1 MKNYLLLLISIS
13 ILCLSGCAFKLIKRT
28 KEVVYAPAVSG
39 TNIPEQKLNV
49 FAPLNKKSLKPV
61 FIFIHGGNW
70 NSGNKS
76 LYNFFGNRLARKN
89 IVAINIDYPLSPM
102 AKYDQMAMSS
112 AESVKWIKENIKQ
125 YGGDPERIYISGHSA
140 GGHLATLISLD
151 NKYFDSLKIQNPIKG
166 IVMIDAAGLDMYGY
180 LKEEKYGA
188 GHTYLETFTQ
198 DQAKWKD
205 ATPLYHLHKDMP
217 PMLIFRGG
225 KTYPSII
232 KSNEKF
238 IATLPLYTD
247 KFTYILQKGKHHVPM
262 IIQFF
267 YPYNRRYKDIKRFM
281 ETSKNIK

>member
-1 MKNYLLLLISIS
+1 MKNYLILLTSVLI
-13 ILCLSGCAFKLIKRT
+13 LNLSGCAFKLIKRS
-28 KEVVYAPAVSG
+28 KEIVYTPGVSG

-49 FAPLNKKSLKPV
+49 FAPRNKKILKPV

-89 IVAINIDYPLSPM
+89 IVAVNIGYPLSPL
-102 AKYDQMAMSS
+102 AKYDQMAMSC
-112 AESVKWIKENIKQ
+112 AKSVKWVKENIKQ

-180 LKEEKYGA
+180 LEEEKYGA

-198 DQAKWKD
+198 DPAKWKD
-205 ATPLYHLHKDMP
+205 ATPLYHLHKNMP

-238 IATLPLYTD
+238 IAALPQYTD

-262 IIQFF
+262 IAQFF
-267 YPYNRRYKDIKRFM
+267 NPYNPRFRDIKRFM
-281 ETSKNIK
+281 NANN